1 MTSQSCGP
9 TRPTPAE
16 LTLARA
22 LIQRAKAA
30 DSRIRNADELMV
42 CSAIACHAGEC
53 KGNPTRCAA
62 LMGKTISKPKLV
74 RDWIERI
81 EKLGPLPASPPP
93 LCTPALL
100 PPPAPQPTA
109 PSPAEL
115 AEEER
120 RRAAERQADCQ
131 AAYMKR
137 KREVPKRDWNALSGQ
152 QRAAAGTFGFTE
164 ETWPL
169 RFDATWWYA
178 IDFPPA
184 WAAPGIR
191 VPPWLRRWGKLTEVE
206 LAAANALGYNRKQ
219 WQAEE
224 HPEGLLRCD
233 MDDSESGSDLDEV
246 PACAGPTYEELL
258 CKLVSQIQTVE
269 KRIPEYERQQRH
281 ARFYHAL
288 REQLPAE
295 KVDDWKHG
303 RPTEILPEQIAAAVS
318 GHAGISYHT
327 PYPQHAHPPTYAH
340 APTHTQYTLRTHYCL
355 CRMGTSPS

>member
-1 MTSQSCGP
+1 MREAEDPIGTNSENLLMKKKPKRRSKKSEGQPAGRSCELMTSQSCGP

-233 MDDSESGSDLDEV
+233 TDDSESGSDLDEV

-258 CKLVSQIQTVE
+258 GKLASQIQKVE
-269 KRIPEYERQQRH
+269 KHIPEYESANRGTRASTMPFANSCQRRRSMTGSMVDPP
-281 ARFYHAL
+281 RFFRRRSRSL
-288 REQLPAE
+288 L
-295 KVDDWKHG
+295 V
-303 RPTEILPEQIAAAVS
+303 L
-318 GHAGISYHT
+318 
-327 PYPQHAHPPTYAH
+327 
-340 APTHTQYTLRTHYCL
+340 L
-355 CRMGTSPS
+355 